1 MNKELDKLYEIL
13 KKRQEQLGDQLA
25 IVMEK
30 QPIIQ
35 SSMLVITA
43 QSFEIQR
50 MLWII
55 EDLGGVKL

>member
-13 KKRQEQLGDQLA
+13 KKRQEQLDDQLA

-30 QPIIQ
+30 QPIIH

-43 QSFEIQR
+43 QSSEIQR

-55 EDLGGVKL
+55 EDLGEIKL